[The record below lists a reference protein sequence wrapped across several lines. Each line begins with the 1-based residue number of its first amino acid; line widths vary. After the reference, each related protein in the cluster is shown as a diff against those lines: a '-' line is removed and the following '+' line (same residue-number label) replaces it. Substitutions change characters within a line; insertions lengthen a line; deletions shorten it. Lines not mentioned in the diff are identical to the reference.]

1 MSAQI
6 CKKCGEILPE
16 AANFCPKCGK
26 AVAETRTA
34 RKRGNGQGTAYKRG
48 KTWEA
53 ARPGYSYTD
62 ENGTHRVRPRKG
74 GFATKREA
82 LAWASAK
89 TATPEHSPKLIDL
102 WQLYSENDLPKVSKN
117 KQISYKIA
125 RKRLEP
131 LMGMEIHLI
140 TLKALQD
147 AVNASCESFYTARDC
162 KTVLSKLY
170 KKAMASN
177 TPLVTK
183 NLAEFLVLP
192 ELKEKE
198 AEPFSEDELK
208 AFWDLWD
215 KHDPFVGYI
224 LLMCYSGMMPV
235 ELLSCKKSMVDTT
248 KCEIFGCG
256 AKTKS
261 RKKSAI
267 VYPEILRPVVDALLT
282 SPGDKLLPINKDN
295 FYTAYYECLERAKVR
310 RLPPYSCRHT
320 YGTEAVKLGV
330 HPAVIQKMLRHSNTK
345 TQEKYT
351 HLTSDEAHEAANLF
365 VRGSQLAHSETAKP

>member
-1 MSAQI
+1 MSN
-6 CKKCGEILPE
+6 CKKCNSSLPDG
-16 AANFCPKCGK
+16 ANFCPNCGK
-26 AVAETRTA
+26 AVNVVRSQ

-53 ARPGYSYTD
+53 QRPGYQYTD
-62 ENGTHRVRPRKG
+62 ANGTHRVRPRKG

-82 LAWASAK
+82 LEWASAK
-89 TATPEHSPKLIDL
+89 TNVPEHSPKLIDL
-102 WQLYSENDLPKVSKN
+102 WQLYSENDLPKLSKN
-117 KQISYKIA
+117 KQTAYKIA

-131 LMGMEIHLI
+131 LMPMEIHLI

-147 AVNASCESFYTARDC
+147 TINAACETYYPAHDC

-170 KKAMASN
+170 QKALASN
-177 TPLVTK
+177 TSLVTK
-183 NLAEFLVLP
+183 NLANFLVLP
-192 ELKEKE
+192 DLKEKE
-198 AEPFSEDELK
+198 STPFTPDELAAMWK
-208 AFWDLWD
+208 LFDAG
-215 KHDPFVGYI
+215 DPFVGYI

-235 ELLSCKKSMVDTT
+235 ELLSCKKSMVDTE

-267 VYPEILRPVVDALLT
+267 VYPEILRPVVESIL
-282 SPGDKLLPINKDN
+282 SSKGEKLLHINKDN
-295 FYTAYYECLERAKVR
+295 FYTEYYACLERAKVR
-310 RLPPYSCRHT
+310 KLPPYSCRHT

-330 HPAVIQKMLRHSNTK
+330 HPAVVQKMLRHSNTK
-345 TQEKYT
+345 MQERYT

-365 VRGSQLAHSETAKP
+365 SRGTQVAHEQGSNG

>member
-1 MSAQI
+1 MNT
-6 CKKCGEILPE
+6 CKKCNGSLPDG
-16 AANFCPKCGK
+16 AKFCPWCGK
-26 AVAETRTA
+26 AQEQTA
-34 RKRGNGQGTAYKRG
+34 TKRKRGNGQGTAYKRG

-53 ARPGYSYTD
+53 ARPGYRYTD

-82 LAWASAK
+82 LEWASAK
-89 TATPEHSPKLIDL
+89 TVAPEHSPKLIEL
-102 WQLYSENDLPKVSKN
+102 WQLYSENDLPKLSDSK
-117 KQISYKIA
+117 QTAYKIA

-147 AVNASCESFYTARDC
+147 AVNASCDSFYPARDC
-162 KTVLSKLY
+162 KTVLAKLY

-183 NLAEFLVLP
+183 NLADFLVLP
-192 ELKEKE
+192 DLKEKE
-198 AEPFSEDELK
+198 AEPFTEDELK
-208 AFWDLWD
+208 AFWELFD
-215 KHDPFVGYI
+215 KHDWFVGYI
-224 LLMCYSGMMPV
+224 LLMCYSGMMPA
-235 ELLSCKKSMVDTT
+235 ELLACKKDMVDTE

-267 VYPEILRPVVDALLT
+267 VYPEILRPVVESLL
-282 SPGDKLLPINKDN
+282 SSKGDKLLHINKDN
-295 FYTAYYECLERAKVR
+295 FYAEYYACLERAKVR
-310 RLPPYSCRHT
+310 KLTPYSCRHT

-330 HPAVIQKMLRHSNTK
+330 HPAVIQKMLRHSTTK
-345 TQEKYT
+345 TQERYT
-351 HLTSDEAHEAANLF
+351 HLSSDEAHEAANLF
-365 VRGSQLAHSETAKP
+365 ARGTQVAHNSGSGT